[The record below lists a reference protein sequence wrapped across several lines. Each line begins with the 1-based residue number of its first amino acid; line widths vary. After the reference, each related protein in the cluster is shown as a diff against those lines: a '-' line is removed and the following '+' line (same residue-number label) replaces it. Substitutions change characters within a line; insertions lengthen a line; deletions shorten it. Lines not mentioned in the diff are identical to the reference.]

1 DVARVQRGGGDLV
14 EQRLEGAVGVPVDQ
28 CDPRAGRAQRLEH
41 AHPGEAAAHHDDVW
55 CAPGTHLSTVG
66 RKEAWRRSGG
76 RMRARAAAAR
86 ITYGTYLTYVRG
98 GRDHEC
104 MASNRGPRHFA
115 SYTQARDRLRDVLD
129 AARAGVV
136 TSVAR
141 GSETF
146 VVVRADEQRKMLAR
160 LRPAE
165 ARVVAE
171 GGGWAVI
178 FPGLPVHGDGESFD
192 AAVDDALQAL
202 REYAEAWNDHL
213 HAAPNHTENRAVA
226 ELVELSS
233 DDELR
238 AWVLGGEESPVEV
251 GA

>member
-1 DVARVQRGGGDLV
+1 
-14 EQRLEGAVGVPVDQ
+14 
-28 CDPRAGRAQRLEH
+28 
-41 AHPGEAAAHHDDVW
+41 
-55 CAPGTHLSTVG
+55 
-66 RKEAWRRSGG
+66 
-76 RMRARAAAAR
+76 M
-86 ITYGTYLTYVRG
+86 
-98 GRDHEC
+98 
-104 MASNRGPRHFA
+104 
-115 SYTQARDRLRDVLD
+115 
-129 AARAGVV
+129 
-136 TSVAR
+136 
-141 GSETF
+141 
-146 VVVRADEQRKMLAR
+146 VVRADEQRKMLAR